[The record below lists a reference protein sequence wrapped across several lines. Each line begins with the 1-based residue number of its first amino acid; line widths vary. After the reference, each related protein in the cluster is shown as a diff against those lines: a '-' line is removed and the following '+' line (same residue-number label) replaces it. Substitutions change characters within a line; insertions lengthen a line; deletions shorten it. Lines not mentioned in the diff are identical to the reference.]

1 MKQLIIGLHGLA
13 RTGKDTAA
21 SYLVAQYAL
30 ISYAFAEPLKAAIMQ
45 MFNLTAEHIEGALKE
60 EPLPGIGK
68 SPRQLM
74 QLLGTDW
81 GRDLVHRELWLLL
94 AEQNLNHMA
103 ALHQDPITGFILRDV
118 RFENEAD
125 WVRSKGGVIV
135 HIQRPDAQA
144 VARHASESGIGV
156 HDNDFVIH
164 NDEDLAHLYKQ
175 LDRLMAVLIRRQS
188 LRSAA

>member
-1 MKQLIIGLHGLA
+1 MNQLLIGLHGLA

-21 SYLVAQYAL
+21 TYLAAHYAL
-30 ISYAFAEPLKAAIMQ
+30 LSYAFAEPLKLAIAQ

-60 EPLPGIGK
+60 QPLPGIGK

-94 AEQNLNHMA
+94 AEQNLQHMA
-103 ALHQDPITGFILRDV
+103 ELHQDMQGAVLRDV
-118 RFENEAD
+118 RFENEAA

-135 HIQRPDAQA
+135 HIQRPGAA
-144 VARHASESGIGV
+144 TVAAHTSEAGIAV
-156 HDNDFVIH
+156 HDNDFVVH
-164 NDEDLAHLYKQ
+164 NDEDLPHLYLQ
-175 LDRLMAVLIRRQS
+175 LDRLMGLLVRRQAM
-188 LRSAA
+188 RNVA